1 MSSVQFSFLF
11 MFLLL
16 FFFMLI
22 FSRTLAENSP
32 YIEALKKKNVE
43 VIYCYEQHDEIILYQ
58 VKTFK
63 NLKLTLVEKEIN
75 TANDKE
81 SQNIDYG

>member
-1 MSSVQFSFLF
+1 MYHIIII
-11 MFLLL
+11 
-16 FFFMLI
+16 FFY
-22 FSRTLAENSP
+22 SRALAESSP

-63 NLKLTLVEKEIN
+63 NVKLTLVEKEIN

-81 SQNIDYG
+81 SQNIDYGLYN